1 MTKHFV
7 SEAQLALSTEAE
19 AAKAGAIEAMLT
31 TWGARE
37 GADGRRFNYQPQ
49 PFVEWYE
56 SWKAEGRPLP
66 MYFQHDDQSIPVGQW
81 EDFEFTDT
89 GMKGVGRMF
98 TSTTQGRDLYQI
110 MKESPALIGGVS
122 VGVYAD
128 EWCMV
133 DESGMETS
141 DYEGGYFSVTR
152 GGLAEVSIV
161 MQPNNPMAEIQRLE
175 FFHPDGNL
183 NLKAFEKA
191 LREAGFSKMDATK
204 AASVFG
210 SAAKR
215 EVMPAPQ
222 PTTERRDADADAA
235 TTDLL
240 KALEQRALVKALE
253 AKLQSK
259 VKETA

>member
-1 MTKHFV
+1 MTKKVF
-7 SEAQLALSTEAE
+7 ALESQVAINE
-19 AAKAGAIEAMLT
+19 AATDKAGAMEAMLT

-37 GADGRRFNYQPQ
+37 GQDGRRFNYQPQ
-49 PFVEWYE
+49 PFMEWYE
-56 SWKAEGRPLP
+56 AWKADGRPLP
-66 MYFQHDDQSIPVGQW
+66 MYFQHDDQAIPVGQW

-98 TSTTQGRDLYQI
+98 TNTTQGRDLYQI

-133 DESGMETS
+133 DAAGMETS
-141 DYEGGYFSVTR
+141 NYEEGYFSVVR

-161 MQPNNPMAEIQRLE
+161 MQPNNPAAEIQKLE
-175 FFHPDGNL
+175 FFHPDGNF

-191 LREAGFSKMDATK
+191 LRDAGISKMDATK

-210 SAAKR
+210 GAVKR
-215 EVMPAPQ
+215 EVVPAPQ

-235 TTDLL
+235 NDDLL
-240 KALEQRALVKALE
+240 KALEQRELLKALE
-253 AKLQSK
+253 AKLKSK
-259 VKETA
+259 T